1 MYFHYHVSIIV
12 HSSSTPF
19 VCHFPVAVSATLPNL
34 GQLASFVESGEAYV
48 FDKSY
53 RPVPLS
59 VYVQACGRI
68 GNNRYLFDKSL
79 NQHVPGILKRFSSGR
94 PAIVFCHSKKET
106 EQLAEELT
114 KSYANPSRVNDSVL
128 VDFSGKTNTPSLH
141 RCIRKGI
148 AFHHAGLDASDR
160 RLVEEAFGSGS
171 ISCLC
176 ATSTLAMGVNLPSH
190 LVVIKGTSAYRGAG
204 NGHQDIDSGTLL
216 QMMGRAGRPGFDKT
230 GTAVIMTDT
239 KTRYENVSQGY
250 ALINHYCFSRPKF
263 RCLIFLLLFK
273 PCIA

>member
-1 MYFHYHVSIIV
+1 MFS
-12 HSSSTPF
+12 PF
-19 VCHFPVAVSATLPNL
+19 ISLPIHFTVAVSATLPNL

-48 FDKSY
+48 FDDSY
-53 RPVPLS
+53 RPVPLN
-59 VYVQACGRI
+59 VYVQACGHI

-79 NQHVPGILKRFSSGR
+79 NQHVPSILKRFSSGR

-114 KSYANPSRVNDSVL
+114 KSYSNASRTNDL
-128 VDFSGKTNTPSLH
+128 ALTNFASRTDSAALH
-141 RCIRKGI
+141 RCIRKGM

-204 NGHQDIDSGTLL
+204 NGHQDIDASSLL

-230 GTAVIMTDT
+230 GVAVIMTDT
-239 KTRYENVSQGY
+239 MSKTRYENVG
-250 ALINHYCFSRPKF
+250 KG
-263 RCLIFLLLFK
+263 
-273 PCIA
+273 